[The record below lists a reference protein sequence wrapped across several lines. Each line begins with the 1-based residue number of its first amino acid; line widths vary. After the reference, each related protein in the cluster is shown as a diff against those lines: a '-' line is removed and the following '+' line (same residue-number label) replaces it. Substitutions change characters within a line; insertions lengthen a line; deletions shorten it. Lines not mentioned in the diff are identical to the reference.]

1 MTNPVQREAQLSPLD
16 QIRLAEAEVTRKIAI
31 ARKDREHTLAN
42 VQAQAKILLDEAREN
57 GKRTGRT
64 QYREI
69 VSEAEEE
76 ARAILAESD
85 HRAEEIRRKGSRYM
99 DIAVRRVVNII
110 TGMEEDTADL

>member
-1 MTNPVQREAQLSPLD
+1 MANPAQGEAQLSPLD
-16 QIRLAEAEVTRKIAI
+16 QIRLAEAAVTRKIAI
-31 ARKDREHTLAN
+31 ARTDKEHTLAN
-42 VQAQAKILLDEAREN
+42 AKAQAKILLDEAREN

-76 ARAILAESD
+76 ARAILAGSD

-99 DIAVRRVVNII
+99 DIAVRQVVNII
-110 TGMEEDTADL
+110 TGMEEDVADI

>member
-1 MTNPVQREAQLSPLD
+1 MAHPAQGETQLSPLD
-16 QIRLAEAEVTRKIAI
+16 QIRLAEAAVTRKIAI

-42 VQAQAKILLDEAREN
+42 AKAQAKILLDEARES
-57 GKRTGRT
+57 GKRTGQT

-85 HRAEEIRRKGSRYM
+85 HRAEEIRQKGSQYM
-99 DIAVRRVVNII
+99 DIAIRRVVNII
-110 TGMEEDTADL
+110 TGMEEEAEDI

>member
-1 MTNPVQREAQLSPLD
+1 MAIPAQGEAQLSPLD
-16 QIRLAEAEVTRKIAI
+16 QIRLAEATVTRKIAI

-42 VQAQAKILLDEAREN
+42 AQVQAKILLDESRES
-57 GKRTGRT
+57 GTRKGQI

-76 ARAILAESD
+76 AIAILAEAD
-85 HRAEEIRRKGSRYM
+85 HRAEEIRQKGSRYM

-110 TGMEEDTADL
+110 TGMEDEAVNI